1 MQLIGADE
9 DGNPVILF
17 DTRWAHPETLGYGPD
32 DPMYHALKELYRRI
46 TGTQAKKEED
56 NDTKTGRQ

>member
-17 DTRWAHPETLGYGPD
+17 DTRWAHPETLGYKPA
-32 DPMYHALKELYRRI
+32 DPQYHALRELHRRI
-46 TGTQAKKEED
+46 VGTKAKKEED
-56 NDTKTGRQ
+56 HDKKTGR